1 MSTVHVDLGTNSY
14 DIEIGQGLLRNAADH
29 LTSACN
35 DHTRVALV
43 CDSNVEKIYAA
54 AVEKSL
60 QDKGVDFVRIVF
72 AAGEESKS
80 MSGLGFLCNQM
91 LAGKLDRKSC
101 VLALGGGVT
110 GDMTGFAAAC
120 FMRGIR
126 FLQLPTTLLAMV
138 DSSSGGKTGVN
149 LPHGK
154 NIVGA
159 FHQPSRVIIDIDTLR
174 TLPEE
179 EMHCGLAEVIKHGV
193 ILDETYFGYVE
204 ENAEAIK
211 QRNPEVLTEVVAGSC
226 RIKGGVVSQDEKEHG
241 IRALLN
247 LGHTFGHAF
256 EALSNYKMRH
266 GDAVAVGTLAACDL
280 AERLWS
286 ISPEI
291 RSRIESLFKTF
302 GITCSV
308 SGYEP
313 EPLLQAMYG
322 DKKTMG
328 GKLRFVLPQKIG
340 AAKVEAV
347 TDTDAVLCAL
357 QSVLS

>member
-1 MSTVHVDLGTNSY
+1 MGTVHVALGASSY
-14 DIEIGQGLLRNAADH
+14 DIEIGQGLLRQTADH
-29 LTSACN
+29 LKAVCPG
-35 DHTRVALV
+35 HTRVALV
-43 CDSNVEKIYAA
+43 CDSNVETIYAA

-60 QDKGVDFVRIVF
+60 SDAGVDFARIVF

-80 MSGLGFLCNQM
+80 MSGLEFLCNQM

-110 GDMTGFAAAC
+110 GDMAGFAAAC
-120 FMRGIR
+120 FMRGID
-126 FLQLPTTLLAMV
+126 FLQLPTTLLSMV

-159 FHQPSRVIIDIDTLR
+159 FHQPKRVLIDIDTLR

-179 EMHCGLAEVIKHGV
+179 EMHCGLAEVIKHGI
-193 ILDETYFGYVE
+193 ILDEAYFEYVE
-204 ENAEAIK
+204 QNADAIK
-211 QRNPEVLTEVVAGSC
+211 KRDPQVLAEVVAGSC

-241 IRALLN
+241 VRALLN

-256 EALSNYKMRH
+256 EALSQYKMKH

-280 AERLWS
+280 AQTLWS
-286 ISPEI
+286 ISADV
-291 RSRIESLFKTF
+291 RKRIESLFEAF
-302 GITCSV
+302 GMVRTV
-308 SGYEP
+308 SGYAP
-313 EPLLQAMYG
+313 EALLQAMYG

-328 GKLRFVLPQKIG
+328 GKLRFVLPERIG

-357 QSVLS
+357 QSVLC